1 MARTLRIH
9 RPPRRASVRAG
20 RAVAGSLPGFRV
32 GPGQTTRSTAARRP
46 GTRDRRR
53 PCETFSRAPA
63 WRRTPPRT
71 GRAGS
76 RAAYC
81 AQPPCPRASST
92 SRPALVLGLGGGVQT
107 ARQVETS
114 RTHGGGWGLEE
125 VRVAT
130 LERVH
135 SLELLVVLAVDH
147 LPRLL
152 SPPEGGRI
160 AERLLEVRVAEVRDE
175 SLEGSPLLT
184 LD

>member
-1 MARTLRIH
+1 ML
-9 RPPRRASVRAG
+9 PCSS
-20 RAVAGSLPGFRV
+20 SLL
-32 GPGQTTRSTAARRP
+32 GPSP
-46 GTRDRRR
+46 F
-53 PCETFSRAPA
+53 P
-63 WRRTPPRT
+63 
-71 GRAGS
+71 
-76 RAAYC
+76 
-81 AQPPCPRASST
+81 QPP
-92 SRPALVLGLGGGVQT
+92 GG
-107 ARQVETS
+107 A
-114 RTHGGGWGLEE
+114 GGGLEE

-175 SLEGSPLLT
+175 SLGGSPLLT